1 MEEKKARK
9 NDHDKLQ
16 AKCFTWCFNNYPELR
31 YLMFTTTNNL
41 TSQLPPA
48 QARIRMAQMKG
59 MGTVKGTTDL
69 VFYYKGRLYGFDMK
83 VGKDKLRKEQ
93 KEFIAAITA
102 QGGCGMEIRSL
113 EQFKEVIEKIIS

>member
-1 MEEKKARK
+1 MA
-9 NDHDKLQ
+9 KLHEALQ
-16 AKCFTWCFNNYPELR
+16 RKCFLWLWNEHPELR
-31 YLMFTTTNNL
+31 YLCFSTTNNL
-41 TSQLPPA
+41 TTQLSPDK
-48 QARIRMAQMKG
+48 ARIRMAQMKST
-59 MGTVKGTTDL
+59 GTVKGTTDL
-69 VFYYKGRLYGFDMK
+69 VFYYKGCLYGFDMK